1 MKKRFKV
8 SVIKKLYLSCD
19 VEVEADNEMDAMV
32 IAEEEAPSLEDSD
45 FEPFDCEFD
54 AEISEYFYEQEV
66 KFEYEG
72 VSHKFKFTPEG
83 NDWWTF
89 FQYGDYSFDVHYH
102 DEDEGKGIFVYYI
115 VYEDNQWNRIK
126 LITIQPIYKP

>member
-8 SVIKKLYLSCD
+8 SVIKTLYLSCD

-66 KFEYEG
+66 NFEYEG
-72 VSHKFKFTPEG
+72 VSHKFKFIP
-83 NDWWTF
+83 DRKDFWTF

-102 DEDEGKGIFVYYI
+102 DEDGDSSVLVYHI
-115 VYEDNQWNRIK
+115 VYEDQRWNKIK
-126 LITIQPIYKP
+126 LVSKQPIYKP